1 MKKILLKAA
10 IGLAVLLV
18 LGVLTVSL
26 FLDAT
31 LKRAVETLGPKL
43 AKVDINLDNVSLS
56 LLSGSGAIHGLAV
69 GNPEG
74 FKTPHAIRVASASL
88 AVKPRSLFAD
98 KIVIKSIVVDA
109 AEITFEGGFGG
120 NNLSKILSNVE
131 SATGPGKTNAAAQP
145 AAQKPG
151 RKLEVDEFVIR
162 NAKLNVSLNNL
173 GGSSFAVMLPDIHL
187 SDLGTGPDGITAGE
201 LTKRI
206 LVEIERNAVKAA
218 SGGAGDFRKSA
229 AGLAKELGM
238 TAGGSATN
246 LTKSFGD
253 LFKKK

>member
-151 RKLEVDEFVIR
+151 YRSGRHHRRGTDE
-162 NAKLNVSLNNL
+162 A
-173 GGSSFAVMLPDIHL
+173 D
-187 SDLGTGPDGITAGE
+187 
-201 LTKRI
+201 
-206 LVEIERNAVKAA
+206 
-218 SGGAGDFRKSA
+218 SGGNRTERGEGRVRRSWRFSQKRRRACEGTRHDRGRKRDQPHQKFR
-229 AGLAKELGM
+229 
-238 TAGGSATN
+238 
-246 LTKSFGD
+246 
-253 LFKKK
+253 